1 MVGAPLQTSPFIVR
15 HKVWRRKK
23 VFDALECVSL
33 VLLIVFWHQI
43 QISIS
48 GTFAPVQLCKCHLS
62 FPAGEVSLE
71 SWSLTM
77 DMYLYLCILWLFPR
91 QHLHKIRTSST
102 MWAMT
107 LETSRCSVDA
117 KLMPSNFGLCSR
129 CVFLYKLAFCFYH
142 FIFLISHQNFFF
154 SFKARGEDYMEDI
167 VDNTFA
173 MTDYLEELVNSWTV
187 EILFGF

>member
-1 MVGAPLQTSPFIVR
+1 MSNLDSKVDSIAWNPHKMVGAPLQTSPFIVR

-91 QHLHKIRTSST
+91 QHLHKIRTSSM

-142 FIFLISHQNFFF
+142 FIFVISHQNIF
-154 SFKARGEDYMEDI
+154 SLLRPG
-167 VDNTFA
+167 VRT
-173 MTDYLEELVNSWTV
+173 TWRT
-187 EILFGF
+187 